1 MKGIPFWPVALT
13 VAVAV
18 GCSDATRS
26 NATANNR
33 SGAESSAVGTTG
45 DADRTRVPAGDND
58 FVHDIVVAN
67 TAEIELGKMAVER
80 GSSPDVKKFGQM
92 MIDDHTKAAT
102 TLRAVTSQYLIAAP
116 EQLDEKHRELRDKLA
131 ALKGADFDR
140 EYLSAMVDGHET
152 VLDKL
157 ASRTDKDELA
167 NWKARRANP
176 ATGKRERVEVQSLTV
191 IPEKSDN
198 AVTMSINQWA
208 ADTYPVV
215 YAHLEAAKDANAAV
229 KKRMTH

>member
-1 MKGIPFWPVALT
+1 MKGLNFWPVALT
-13 VAVAV
+13 IAVAV
-18 GCSDATRS
+18 GCSDTKRN
-26 NATANNR
+26 NARANNGN
-33 SGAESSAVGTTG
+33 GAESSAVGTTG
-45 DADRTRVPAGDND
+45 EADRTRVPAGDND
-58 FVHDIVVAN
+58 FVHDVAIAN

-80 GSSPDVKKFGQM
+80 GSNPDVKKFGQM

-102 TLRAVTSQYLIAAP
+102 TLRAVASQHNIPAP

-167 NWKARRANP
+167 NWKARRPNP
-176 ATGKRERVEVQSLTV
+176 ATGKKEKVEVHSVTV
-191 IPEKSDN
+191 VPEKSDN
-198 AVTMSINQWA
+198 PVTMSINQWA
-208 ADTYPVV
+208 ADAYPVV
-215 YAHLEAAKDANAAV
+215 YAHLEAAKDANAGAR
-229 KKRMTH
+229 KRMTH